1 MYAKQIKTTI
11 MKLIEFL
18 TKLQDEISDQ
28 FNELSDFNGV
38 GEIEIKHG
46 FNTYFY
52 FEFSINNTNL
62 DSYSCSVTNKVG
74 DEFIE
79 DITVSDDTKKAL
91 EECFYLLL
99 KERYELLEEKMEAD
113 KKEQEK
119 IIPTGDEVAQ
129 ENGFTDLAS
138 SYKQ

>member
-1 MYAKQIKTTI
+1 

-28 FNELSDFNGV
+28 FNELSDFNGFGV
-38 GEIEIKHG
+38 IEIEHG

-52 FEFSINNTNL
+52 FEFSINNNTNL

-99 KERYELLEEKMEAD
+99 KERYELLEEKIEAD

-129 ENGFTDLAS
+129 ENGFTSFAI
-138 SYKQ
+138 SYNQ

>member
-1 MYAKQIKTTI
+1 

-52 FEFSINNTNL
+52 FQFSINNNTNL
-62 DSYSCSVTNKVG
+62 DSYSCSGTNKVG
-74 DEFIE
+74 DEFVE
-79 DITVSDDTKKAL
+79 DITVSEDTKRAL

-99 KERYELLEEKMEAD
+99 KERYELLEEKIEAD

>member
-1 MYAKQIKTTI
+1 
-11 MKLIEFL
+11 MKLIKFL
-18 TKLQDEISDQ
+18 TQLQTEISDQ

-62 DSYSCSVTNKVG
+62 DSCSCSVTNKVG

-79 DITVSDDTKKAL
+79 DITVSDGTKKAL
-91 EECFYLLL
+91 DECFYLLL
-99 KERYELLEEKMEAD
+99 KERYNELEEKIEAD

-129 ENGFTDLAS
+129 ENGFGSVAD

>member
-1 MYAKQIKTTI
+1 

-18 TKLQDEISDQ
+18 TQLQTEIYEQ

-52 FEFSINNTNL
+52 FQFSINNNTNL

-74 DEFIE
+74 GEFVE
-79 DITVSDDTKKAL
+79 DITVSEDTKKAL

-99 KERYELLEEKMEAD
+99 KERYNELEEKAED
-113 KKEQEK
+113 EKREQEK
-119 IIPTGDEVAQ
+119 IVPTMDEIAR

>member
-1 MYAKQIKTTI
+1 

-18 TKLQDEISDQ
+18 TQLQTEISEQ

-38 GEIEIKHG
+38 SEIEIKHG

-62 DSYSCSVTNKVG
+62 DFYSCSVTNKVG

-79 DITVSDDTKKAL
+79 DMTVSDDTKKAL

-99 KERYELLEEKMEAD
+99 KERYELLEQKMEAD

>member
-1 MYAKQIKTTI
+1 
-11 MKLIEFL
+11 MKLIKFL
-18 TKLQDEISDQ
+18 TKLQDEISNQ
-28 FNELSDFNGV
+28 FNKLSDFNGV

-52 FEFSINNTNL
+52 FEFSIDKDTYFK
-62 DSYSCSVTNKVG
+62 SSCSVTKKVG
-74 DEFIE
+74 DEFIK

-99 KERYELLEEKMEAD
+99 KERYKLLEEKIEAD

-119 IIPTGDEVAQ
+119 IIQTGDEVAQ
-129 ENGFTDLAS
+129 ENGFSSFAS

>member
-1 MYAKQIKTTI
+1 

-18 TKLQDEISDQ
+18 KKLQDEISDQ

-52 FEFSINNTNL
+52 FEFSINNNTNL
-62 DSYSCSVTNKVG
+62 DSCSCSVTNKVG

-79 DITVSDDTKKAL
+79 DITVSEDTKKAL

-99 KERYELLEEKMEAD
+99 KERWLHVLDKHNELLEEKIEAD
-113 KKEQEK
+113 KKEQQK

-129 ENGFTDLAS
+129 ENGFSSFAS

>member
-1 MYAKQIKTTI
+1 

-52 FEFSINNTNL
+52 FEFSINKDTKL
-62 DSYSCSVTNKVG
+62 DSSCSVTNKVG

-91 EECFYLLL
+91 DECFYLLL
-99 KERYELLEEKMEAD
+99 KERYKLLEEKAAD
-113 KKEQEK
+113 EKREQEK

-129 ENGFTDLAS
+129 ENGFSSLAS

>member
-1 MYAKQIKTTI
+1 

-18 TKLQDEISDQ
+18 TQLQTEISDQ
-28 FNELSDFNGV
+28 FNEISDFNGV

-52 FEFSINNTNL
+52 FEFSIYKDMYL
-62 DSYSCSVTNKVG
+62 ESYCSVTNKVG

-129 ENGFTDLAS
+129 ENGFPDLAG
-138 SYKQ
+138 SYNQ

>member
-1 MYAKQIKTTI
+1 

-18 TKLQDEISDQ
+18 TQLQTEISEQ

-38 GEIEIKHG
+38 GKIEIKHG

-52 FEFSINNTNL
+52 FQFSINNNTNL
-62 DSYSCSVTNKVG
+62 DSYSCSGTNKVG
-74 DEFIE
+74 DEFVE
-79 DITVSDDTKKAL
+79 DITVSEDTKKAL

-99 KERYELLEEKMEAD
+99 KERYELLEEKIEAD

-138 SYKQ
+138 SYNQ

>member
-1 MYAKQIKTTI
+1 
-11 MKLIEFL
+11 MKLIKFL
-18 TKLQDEISDQ
+18 TQLQTEISDQ

-52 FEFSINNTNL
+52 FEFSIDKNTKL
-62 DSYSCSVTNKVG
+62 DSSCSVTNKVG

-99 KERYELLEEKMEAD
+99 KERYNELEEKAED
-113 KKEQEK
+113 EKREQEK
-119 IIPTGDEVAQ
+119 IVPTMDEIAR

>member
-1 MYAKQIKTTI
+1 

-18 TKLQDEISDQ
+18 TQLQTEISNQ

-52 FEFSINNTNL
+52 FEFSINNNTNL
-62 DSYSCSVTNKVG
+62 DSSCSVTNKVG
-74 DEFIE
+74 DEFVE

-129 ENGFTDLAS
+129 ENGFTDLSS

>member
-1 MYAKQIKTTI
+1 
-11 MKLIEFL
+11 MKLIKFL

-52 FEFSINNTNL
+52 FEFSINNNTNL
-62 DSYSCSVTNKVG
+62 DYYSCSATNKVG
-74 DEFIE
+74 DELIE
-79 DITVSDDTKKAL
+79 DITVSDDTKKTL

-99 KERYELLEEKMEAD
+99 KERYELLEEKDED
-113 KKEQEK
+113 EKREQEK
-119 IIPTGDEVAQ
+119 SIPTSDEVAQ
-129 ENGFTDLAS
+129 ENGFSSFAS
-138 SYKQ
+138 SYNQ

>member
-1 MYAKQIKTTI
+1 

-52 FEFSINNTNL
+52 FEFSINNNTNL
-62 DSYSCSVTNKVG
+62 DSYSCSGTNKVG

-79 DITVSDDTKKAL
+79 DITISEDNKKAL

-99 KERYELLEEKMEAD
+99 KERYELLEQKMEAD

-119 IIPTGDEVAQ
+119 IIPTGDEAAQ
-129 ENGFTDLAS
+129 ENGFTDLSS

>member
-1 MYAKQIKTTI
+1 

-18 TKLQDEISDQ
+18 TQLQTEISDQ

-52 FEFSINNTNL
+52 FQFSINNNTNL
-62 DSYSCSVTNKVG
+62 DSYYCSVTNKVG
-74 DEFIE
+74 DEFVE

-99 KERYELLEEKMEAD
+99 KERYELLEEKIEAD

-138 SYKQ
+138 SYNQ

>member
-1 MYAKQIKTTI
+1 
-11 MKLIEFL
+11 MKLIKFL
-18 TKLQDEISDQ
+18 TQLQTEISDQ
-28 FNELSDFNGV
+28 FNKLSDFNGV

-52 FEFSINNTNL
+52 FEFSIDKNTKL
-62 DSYSCSVTNKVG
+62 DSSCSVTNKVG

-99 KERYELLEEKMEAD
+99 KERYNELEEKAED
-113 KKEQEK
+113 EKREQEK
-119 IIPTGDEVAQ
+119 IVPTMDEIAR

>member
-1 MYAKQIKTTI
+1 

-28 FNELSDFNGV
+28 FNELSDFNGF

-52 FEFSINNTNL
+52 FEFSINNNTNL

-74 DEFIE
+74 DEFID
-79 DITVSDDTKKAL
+79 DITLSDDTKKAL

-99 KERYELLEEKMEAD
+99 KERYNELEEKAED
-113 KKEQEK
+113 EKREQEK
-119 IIPTGDEVAQ
+119 IIPTFDEMAQ
-129 ENGFTDLAS
+129 ENGFGSVAD

>member
-1 MYAKQIKTTI
+1 
-11 MKLIEFL
+11 MKLIKFL
-18 TKLQDEISDQ
+18 TQLQTEISDQ

-52 FEFSINNTNL
+52 FEFSINNNTNL

-74 DEFIE
+74 DEFVE
-79 DITVSDDTKKAL
+79 DITVSEDTKKAL

-99 KERYELLEEKMEAD
+99 KERYELLEEKIEAD
-113 KKEQEK
+113 KKEQQK